1 MSQVFHGTIFS
12 LPSKLKFDPEV
23 EKRKKLLREERDQL
37 QSQLDSEGFK
47 FQGNDCIPKLANSD
61 PIYRAV
67 EKALERFPS

>member
-12 LPSKLKFDPEV
+12 FPSKLKFDPEV
-23 EKRKKLLREERDQL
+23 ELRKARMRQERSEL
-37 QSQLDSEGFK
+37 QARLDSEGFGFK
-47 FQGNDCIPKLANSD
+47 GNDCIPKLANSD